1 MASGGFIRGA
11 RTGLRSGLSSHELA
25 SGQVSMLLRL
35 LRASV
40 VLTMLVG
47 CGSGATLSFAKPS
60 AQQVSPVAPVAS
72 VPPTYPLRVS
82 ANGRYLV
89 DQGNAP
95 FLIVGDS
102 PQALIGG
109 LSEQDADLFLAD
121 RQRFGFNSMW
131 VNLLCNDYTGCRPDG
146 STFDGIPPFT
156 TAGDLSTP
164 NDAYFSRAD
173 RVIGLAGK
181 YGMNVLLDPIE
192 TGGWMKILRGNSK
205 DKAYNYGL
213 YLGKRYKDVPNITWM
228 SGNDFQS
235 WRDTSDDALVLA
247 VAQGIRDADPTH
259 LQTLELD
266 FQVSSSLDDQTWDGM
281 VQLDAAYTYYPT
293 YAEVLKEYNRTN
305 FKPIFMVEANYEFE
319 HEYTGPATLRRQE
332 YWALLSGAAGQLYG
346 NKYSW
351 QFAADWKNNIDTVG
365 ALQMQYATN
374 CFAVRHWYDL
384 IPDQQHT
391 FMTAG
396 FGTFADS
403 GSVNSNDYATAA
415 LAADGTL
422 AIAYVPTE
430 RSITVDLSKLA
441 GPAQAR
447 WFDPS
452 NATYIAVGDGSLAN
466 AGSRE
471 LRTPGKNA
479 AGDADWLLVLET
491 TR

>member
-259 LQTLELD
+259 L
-266 FQVSSSLDDQTWDGM
+266 
-281 VQLDAAYTYYPT
+281 
-293 YAEVLKEYNRTN
+293 
-305 FKPIFMVEANYEFE
+305 
-319 HEYTGPATLRRQE
+319 
-332 YWALLSGAAGQLYG
+332 
-346 NKYSW
+346 
-351 QFAADWKNNIDTVG
+351 
-365 ALQMQYATN
+365 
-374 CFAVRHWYDL
+374 
-384 IPDQQHT
+384 
-391 FMTAG
+391 
-396 FGTFADS
+396 
-403 GSVNSNDYATAA
+403 
-415 LAADGTL
+415 
-422 AIAYVPTE
+422 
-430 RSITVDLSKLA
+430 
-441 GPAQAR
+441 
-447 WFDPS
+447 
-452 NATYIAVGDGSLAN
+452 
-466 AGSRE
+466 
-471 LRTPGKNA
+471 
-479 AGDADWLLVLET
+479 
-491 TR
+491 